1 MMHIAEKSGMQIEF
15 SYGEADAYLKLP
27 KASNS
32 SIVAE
37 AVHAQAADIDYAVKK
52 NIQQSKFLFS
62 QIKSFALS
70 AK

>member
-1 MMHIAEKSGMQIEF
+1 MHIAEKAGMEIEF

-27 KASNS
+27 KPNNS

-52 NIQQSKFLFS
+52 NIQQSKFLIS
-62 QIKSFALS
+62 QIRSLAISTK
-70 AK
+70 